1 VAGRQPAL
9 DLLGE
14 DRPVR
19 HAVAAVAAAV
29 VTLLAVAVGCTAT
42 GTPARPT
49 AAGTPA
55 QSRTPSPSPTAAP
68 SPPAAP
74 QVGSCHRLT
83 VAQATAPTDSRPAV
97 PCSSRHTTVTIHVGA
112 FDPVSDGHLL
122 GVDSA
127 SVQDQIAR
135 RCPGT
140 LAGYVGGTRE
150 QRRLSRFAV
159 VWFSPTVAQANAG
172 ATWYRCDVVVLS
184 GHDSLAPLPTRLRG
198 ALDKP
203 HALDRFGTCGT
214 AAPGSRGFQRVVCS
228 ARHSWKAVSV
238 VPLPRGT
245 RFHARAAGSAADA
258 RCKQVAAH
266 AARGALKYSWAFE
279 WPTRERWDA
288 GQRYGLCWLPGR

>member
-1 VAGRQPAL
+1 
-9 DLLGE
+9 
-14 DRPVR
+14 
-19 HAVAAVAAAV
+19 
-29 VTLLAVAVGCTAT
+29 
-42 GTPARPT
+42 
-49 AAGTPA
+49 
-55 QSRTPSPSPTAAP
+55 
-68 SPPAAP
+68 
-74 QVGSCHRLT
+74 
-83 VAQATAPTDSRPAV
+83 
-97 PCSSRHTTVTIHVGA
+97 
-112 FDPVSDGHLL
+112 
-122 GVDSA
+122 
-127 SVQDQIAR
+127 VQDQIAR

-198 ALDKP
+198 ALGKP

-266 AARGALKYSWAFE
+266 AARGALKYSWACE